1 MSFNHRI
8 AKFVDKQREG
18 ELTRLE
24 NMYTSINF
32 LVNYVSNFFAKYINK
47 IKRQNSIVT
56 KMGIDL
62 KQLAWF
68 ENAQGNLV
76 FNSSIELKTLNES
89 KQEARLVEGNGEE
102 ALVLRPNLE
111 NSRLQESKL
120 TVASEKIIVMPKMK
134 YAQFST
140 LYK

>member
-102 ALVLRPNLE
+102 ALVLRQNLE